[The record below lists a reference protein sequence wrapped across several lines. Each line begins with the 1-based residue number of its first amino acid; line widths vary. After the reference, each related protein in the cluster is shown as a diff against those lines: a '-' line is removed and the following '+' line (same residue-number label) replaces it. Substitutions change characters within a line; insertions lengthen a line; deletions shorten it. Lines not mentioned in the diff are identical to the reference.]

1 MTVSSLQPI
10 TNERITYLL
19 YFLQGQQ
26 LWKLDDSRLKNKAA
40 KDEEWCLT
48 INENTEWNL
57 KTLDVTGRTV
67 LIENKSTNMVLTVQ
81 ESRKV
86 IEEQYGDVNERTR
99 QIWYKGKPNRKGYFT
114 LTNNDTVMLL
124 TATSSNEIM
133 VRGNLINL
141 TILSSYDY
149 DDSRYMPN
157 STRYA
162 RSFGYLPYS
171 MYIVF

>member
-1 MTVSSLQPI
+1 MKK
-10 TNERITYLL
+10 NTYLL

-57 KTLDVTGRTV
+57 KTLDVTETTV
-67 LIENKSTNMVLTVQ
+67 LIENMSTKMVLSVE
-81 ESRKV
+81 ESGKKV
-86 IEEQYGDVNERTR
+86 IEEQWEDDNRR
-99 QIWYKGKPNRKGYFT
+99 QIWYKSKPDRKGYFT
-114 LTNNDTVMLL
+114 LKNNHSAMLL
-124 TATSSNEIM
+124 TVTSSNDIM

-149 DDSRYMPN
+149 DNSKLYSRYMPN
-157 STRYA
+157 SM
-162 RSFGYLPYS
+162 RSAQSLC
-171 MYIVF
+171 VFAKA

>member
-1 MTVSSLQPI
+1 M
-10 TNERITYLL
+10 
-19 YFLQGQQ
+19 
-26 LWKLDDSRLKNKAA
+26 KDKA

-57 KTLDVTGRTV
+57 KTLDVTERTV

-86 IEEQYGDVNERTR
+86 IEEQYEDVNECTR

-114 LTNNDTVMLL
+114 LTNNDTAMLL
-124 TATSSNEIM
+124 TATSSNDIM

-141 TILSSYDY
+141 TILTSYDY
-149 DDSRYMPN
+149 DISRYMPN
-157 STRYA
+157 SLHSA
-162 RSFGYLPYS
+162 RSLCAFAKA
-171 MYIVF
+171 